1 MSRSLSS
8 IAYSPYIPSV
18 REGSITSQKSSHVAA
33 SQEPKVLDRNSAST
47 ANVKE
52 HSRRPSRQ
60 SLPHCASGND
70 VSASH
75 TEKSGSAYFPSG
87 SSDRLQSSSDAL
99 LPPFSSVA
107 SLSGRVRPNPRPPAP
122 DGAQLSPF
130 ETPLQSPVGSPRTAY
145 ARRWTSVPEQA
156 KRDSGKGDA
165 PGWREAGAEEGGA
178 NTLPRDR
185 GHSLFFSRVSGH
197 TPGAPTARSERSEG
211 GRRPASS
218 RSLGGSGEGDRAAR
232 REEGRDRN
240 RMNET
245 LLSAHAARIKENL
258 RRGSRDA
265 ETGDLESSTERK
277 WKPTEA
283 LESDGVGSD
292 LRQESLK
299 HLDRRRDSAA
309 DCGGGVSH
317 RTRKDSASPGT
328 SRQGFAVGDHLP
340 PSASARLYSALL
352 ESDVEFWER
361 KSRHLKELLDQKD
374 SLLQQARAEL
384 GKNAGRQSNE
394 FRELVSLKEAL
405 ERRREELVVRDAR
418 VRELERENEELL
430 ERLEAS
436 RRAAASREED
446 FKRLERRS
454 EDEFR
459 QSAETRFRLQ
469 KECDA
474 FQTELTRLRT
484 AYTDLERREG
494 RTEER
499 EKERD
504 RESLRLET
512 TLQSTRSDL
521 EAATARLSET
531 HEQLQA
537 SRQYI
542 CYLERLIRDLRFFVV
557 YHLELEK
564 PQETSTAAAPSLPSG
579 PVPLALE
586 CPDRSCETQEKREDG
601 KVSRALEGRLPD
613 SQKAT
618 KKQMGIAHKL
628 TACASPPCN
637 GEGELQGLSLAL
649 QRPEELTSH
658 LVCTALL
665 PGAASTWGEK
675 HAVTSMK
682 AGPWK
687 NANSV
692 LQRRVADLKSQDK
705 RDEATVSPS
714 ESTALVAK
722 QVEREE
728 GGACS
733 PLDRVSASGQRL
745 RDRDSER
752 ASAPGISR
760 LPQASG
766 EDSLAL
772 YRNLK
777 LPELTKRRLELEHL
791 ELRLEAERQAVD
803 AALRVAVREVPT
815 FGDESALPTLAE
827 VLQEDVSDPRFGE
840 AKRHNE
846 ELTSRLR
853 TVGPPRMHR
862 FEEDSFPVSVR
873 SSKADSDDVWR
884 EPRSRER
891 GGSGTSPQSLKE
903 REENKVFFE
912 GVGGLDSLEVSDE
925 RATRIDET
933 PWKREAENTDPALAY
948 LDHLIACAQQDIKGS
963 RGEKPTSHSSRR
975 TAGLLRRRLPFH
987 ASSPLNDIEGSSS
1000 DSDLHAREE
1009 GSSRFAGGLSPL
1021 GRPSSLRFFGDSSDA
1036 EDALPSAVTSPLF
1049 PQGNRYAFQRE
1060 NNNLKFR
1067 GVGVPPLSVQSKART
1082 RAERRSL
1089 LGVSAPQSS
1098 AESLP
1103 HRKRPW
1109 TPSRGRGISPETDSE
1124 VDAHLRE
1131 SEFAAGLAP
1140 RSACREVSFPETL
1153 NSSII
1158 HGDGDPSTFRPQ
1170 AQRCLLSPR
1179 APWARGG
1186 RAGSASGAFGTRRD
1200 REKDLC
1206 SPARQMAPCGP
1217 PAVVKRNG
1225 EAVLNAP
1232 GAAARLAEELG
1243 SLLTVGKAKHS
1254 DRAVGSRDGTPIRPR
1269 WKVA

>member
-8 IAYSPYIPSV
+8 VAYSPYIPSV
-18 REGSITSQKSSHVAA
+18 REGSFTSQNSSHVAA
-33 SQEPKVLDRNSAST
+33 SQEPKVLGRNSPSA
-47 ANVKE
+47 ANVKD
-52 HSRRPSRQ
+52 HSRRPSRR
-60 SLPHCASGND
+60 SLPHCASGNED
-70 VSASH
+70 RAPH
-75 TEKSGSAYFPSG
+75 TETSESAHFPSG
-87 SSDRLQSSSDAL
+87 SFDRLQSSSDAL
-99 LPPFSSVA
+99 FPSSSSVA
-107 SLSGRVRPNPRPPAP
+107 SLRGAGRPNPRPPAP
-122 DGAQLSPF
+122 EGAQLPPF
-130 ETPLQSPVGSPRTAY
+130 ETPRQSPAGSPRTAY
-145 ARRWTSVPEQA
+145 ARRWASVPEQD
-156 KRDSGKGDA
+156 KRESGKGDA
-165 PGWREAGAEEGGA
+165 PGWREAGAEDGEA
-178 NTLPRDR
+178 KTLPRDR
-185 GHSLFFSRVSGH
+185 GHSLFFSRFSGH
-197 TPGAPTARSERSEG
+197 TPGAATARSERSEG
-211 GRRPASS
+211 GGRPPSC

-265 ETGDLESSTERK
+265 ETGDLEFSTDRK
-277 WKPTEA
+277 WKSTEA
-283 LESDGVGSD
+283 LESDSVGSD
-292 LRQESLK
+292 PRQESVK

-317 RTRKDSASPGT
+317 RTRKDGASPGR

-361 KSRHLKELLDQKD
+361 KNRHLKELLDQKD
-374 SLLQQARAEL
+374 TLLQQARAEL
-384 GKNAGRQSNE
+384 GKNAGRQNNE
-394 FRELVSLKEAL
+394 FRELVTLKEAL

-436 RRAAASREED
+436 RRAAVSREED

-484 AYTDLERREG
+484 AYADLERRKG
-494 RTEER
+494 KTEER

-504 RESLRLET
+504 REALRLQT

-521 EAATARLSET
+521 EAATDQLSET
-531 HEQLQA
+531 RERLQA

-564 PQETSTAAAPSLPSG
+564 PQETSTAAAPSIPSG
-579 PVPLALE
+579 SVPLALE
-586 CPDRSCETQEKREDG
+586 CPESSCKSQEKREDG
-601 KVSRALEGRLPD
+601 RASRALDGGLPD

-618 KKQMGIAHKL
+618 KQQNGIAHKR

-637 GEGELQGLSLAL
+637 GEGELKGHSLAL

-665 PGAASTWGEK
+665 PGGAATWGEK
-675 HAVTSMK
+675 HAVTTMN
-682 AGPWK
+682 AEPPK
-687 NANSV
+687 NAKSV
-692 LQRRVADLKSQDK
+692 LQRRVADLKSREK

-714 ESTALVAK
+714 ESAALVAK
-722 QVEREE
+722 RVEREE

-733 PLDRVSASGQRL
+733 PLDRVSGSGQRL

-752 ASAPGISR
+752 ASAPAISR
-760 LPQASG
+760 FPRPSG

-777 LPELTKRRLELEHL
+777 VPELTKRRLELEHL
-791 ELRLEAERQAVD
+791 ELRLDAERQAVD

-815 FGDESALPTLAE
+815 FGDESVFPTLAE
-827 VLQEDVSDPRFGE
+827 VLQEDVCDPRVGE
-840 AKRHNE
+840 ANGHNE
-846 ELTSRLR
+846 ELASRLR
-853 TVGPPRMHR
+853 TFRHPRMHR
-862 FEEDSFPVSVR
+862 FEEDFFPVSVR
-873 SSKADSDDVWR
+873 SSKADADDVWR

-891 GGSGTSPQSLKE
+891 GESGTSPQSLRE
-903 REENKVFFE
+903 RDENMVFFE
-912 GVGGLDSLEVSDE
+912 GLGGLDSLEFSDE
-925 RATRIDET
+925 KTTRVDRT
-933 PWKREAENTDPALAY
+933 PWKSEAENADPALAY
-948 LDHLIACAQQDIKGS
+948 LDHLIACAQKDIKGS
-963 RGEKPTSHSSRR
+963 RGEKPTPHSARH
-975 TAGLLRRRLPFH
+975 TAGLLRRHLPFNT
-987 ASSPLNDIEGSSS
+987 SSPLKDLEGSSS
-1000 DSDLHAREE
+1000 DSDVHACEE
-1009 GSSRFAGGLSPL
+1009 ASSRFSGGLSPL
-1021 GRPSSLRFFGDSSDA
+1021 GPAPSLRFFGDSSDA
-1036 EDALPSAVTSPLF
+1036 EDTLPCAATSPLF
-1049 PQGNRYAFQRE
+1049 PQRSRYPFQRE
-1060 NNNLKFR
+1060 KNHQKFR
-1067 GVGVPPLSVQSKART
+1067 GVGVPPLCVQNKAKT
-1082 RAERRSL
+1082 RAEGRAL
-1089 LGVSAPQSS
+1089 LGVSVPQGLD
-1098 AESLP
+1098 ESLP
-1103 HRKRPW
+1103 LRKRPG
-1109 TPSRGRGISPETDSE
+1109 TPFRGRGISPETDSE
-1124 VDAHLRE
+1124 VDAHHQE
-1131 SEFAAGLAP
+1131 SEFSAELAA
-1140 RSACREVSFPETL
+1140 RNVCREVSFPENL

-1158 HGDGDPSTFRPQ
+1158 QGDGDPHTFRPQ
-1170 AQRCLLSPR
+1170 APRCLFSPR
-1179 APWARGG
+1179 ARGG
-1186 RAGSASGAFGTRRD
+1186 RASSDSGGFVTRRD

-1206 SPARQMAPCGP
+1206 LSARQMTPSGP
-1217 PAVVKRNG
+1217 PAVVKKNG

-1243 SLLTVGKAKHS
+1243 CLLTVGKAKHS
-1254 DRAVGSRDGTPIRPR
+1254 DRAVGSRDGTPLRPR